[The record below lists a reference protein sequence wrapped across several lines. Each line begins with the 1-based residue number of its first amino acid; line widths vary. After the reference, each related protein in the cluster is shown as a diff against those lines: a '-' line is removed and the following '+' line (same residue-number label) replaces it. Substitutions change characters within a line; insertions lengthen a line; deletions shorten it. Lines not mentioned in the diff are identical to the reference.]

1 MIQTP
6 PPTAEFPPPHAA
18 TDEGLLAVGGGLS
31 EARLVAAYRSGIFP
45 WYGPGEPVLWWSPNP
60 RCVLFPERFKVS
72 RSLAGSM
79 RRGGFEF
86 TLDTAFARVI
96 SECAAPRR
104 GAGQAAGTWIT
115 PEMARAYT
123 ALHRSGIAHSAEVRR
138 RGQLVGGLYGLAIG
152 GVFFGESMFSRASD
166 ASKVA
171 LARLIECLLEW
182 DFCLIDCQVCS
193 PHLLSLGA
201 EALPRAEFLKRL
213 PSALK
218 RPGKPGLWA
227 GAPMRR

>member
-201 EALPRAEFLKRL
+201 EALPRAEFLKCL

>member
-1 MIQTP
+1 MLETP
-6 PPTAEFPPPHAA
+6 QPTAQFPPPDTAP
-18 TDEGLLAVGGGLS
+18 DEGLLAVGGGLS

-104 GAGQAAGTWIT
+104 GAGQSGGTWIT
-115 PEMARAYT
+115 PEMKRAYT
-123 ALHRSGIAHSAEVRR
+123 ALHRNGIAHSAEVRR

-152 GVFFGESMFSRASD
+152 GVFFGESMFSRVSD

-171 LARLIECLLEW
+171 LARLVERLREW

-201 EALPRAEFLKRL
+201 EALPRAEFLRRL
-213 PSALK
+213 PSALQ
-218 RPGKPGLWA
+218 RPGKPGRWS
-227 GAPMRR
+227 GVPNR